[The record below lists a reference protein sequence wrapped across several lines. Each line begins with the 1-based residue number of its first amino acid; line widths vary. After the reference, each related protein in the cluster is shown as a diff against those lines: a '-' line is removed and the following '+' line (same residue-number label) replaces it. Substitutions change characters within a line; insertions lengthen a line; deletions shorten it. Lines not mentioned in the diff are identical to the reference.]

1 MGGRVGLIDTAVKT
15 SQTGYIQRRLVK
27 GLEDLKVEYDMTVR
41 NNKNK
46 IIQYSYGDDGIDPI
60 RVESQIIPL
69 VNMSVEE
76 IYTHYQMPSDN
87 TKDDVFT
94 TSYTKPTLKRLKKQ
108 IPDTN
113 KRCKEII
120 DMMIEYRDTIIKYV
134 FKMRDDKKVNIPV
147 AFQQIINNVRGQQY
161 INVNSMVD
169 ITPLETLDL
178 IDDGYKRINSFHYVK
193 PTELF
198 KIMYYYYLTPKDLL
212 MVKRFNRNAVEILIE
227 KIVLQ
232 YKRSIIAPGEM
243 VGIIAAQSIGEP
255 TTQMTLNTFHF
266 AGVASKS
273 NVTRGVP
280 RIEEI
285 LSLSENP
292 KNPSCTIFMHT
303 DQEENQENAQNIIN
317 KIENTTLKSIV
328 NSVKICFD
336 PDDLNT
342 LMVED
347 SELITQFKEFENML
361 DDCGNANKDEAEKSN
376 WIIRMEL
383 NAENMLDKNI
393 TIEDINFAIKN
404 VYSDELD
411 CLFGDYNSDNIVFRI
426 RLNSVIKKIKEKN
439 NNTKPLD
446 QSNEIYLIQNFQD
459 QLLNNMVL
467 RGVKDIGRVIPR
479 KITDSVTEK
488 DGKYTKRDIWVL
500 DTVGTNLMDLL
511 SIDYVDTTRTI
522 TNDIQE
528 IYRVLGIE
536 AARQAI
542 FDEISEVIEFDS
554 TYINYHHLSLLCDRM
569 ACNDKMVSI
578 FRHGIN
584 NDNIGPIAKASFE
597 ETPEMFLKAAR
608 HAELDPMRGVSA
620 NVMCGQ
626 EGYFGTSAFQVLLDL
641 DKFTEISAEEWSD
654 NNTQKIIDDAFGDL
668 AYNDDPCSI
677 SKLSVSNNI
686 QNINTIDIGDEN
698 DYDVG
703 F

>member
-1 MGGRVGLIDTAVKT
+1 
-15 SQTGYIQRRLVK
+15 
-27 GLEDLKVEYDMTVR
+27 
-41 NNKNK
+41 
-46 IIQYSYGDDGIDPI
+46 
-60 RVESQIIPL
+60 
-69 VNMSVEE
+69 
-76 IYTHYQMPSDN
+76 
-87 TKDDVFT
+87 
-94 TSYTKPTLKRLKKQ
+94 
-108 IPDTN
+108 
-113 KRCKEII
+113 
-120 DMMIEYRDTIIKYV
+120 
-134 FKMRDDKKVNIPV
+134 
-147 AFQQIINNVRGQQY
+147 
-161 INVNSMVD
+161 
-169 ITPLETLDL
+169 
-178 IDDGYKRINSFHYVK
+178 
-193 PTELF
+193 
-198 KIMYYYYLTPKDLL
+198 
-212 MVKRFNRNAVEILIE
+212 
-227 KIVLQ
+227 
-232 YKRSIIAPGEM
+232 
-243 VGIIAAQSIGEP
+243 
-255 TTQMTLNTFHF
+255 
-266 AGVASKS
+266 
-273 NVTRGVP
+273 
-280 RIEEI
+280 
-285 LSLSENP
+285 
-292 KNPSCTIFMHT
+292 MHT
-303 DQEENQENAQNIIN
+303 DQEENQDNAQNIMN
-317 KIENTTLKSIV
+317 KIENTTLKSLV
-328 NSVKICFD
+328 NSIKICFD

-342 LMVED
+342 LMTED
-347 SELITQFKEFENML
+347 NELIAQFNVFENML
-361 DDCGNANKDEAEKSN
+361 NTCGNTNKDESEKSN

-411 CLFGDYNSDNIVFRI
+411 CLFSDYNSDNIVFRI
-426 RLNSVIKKIKEKN
+426 RLNSVIKKIKDKN

-446 QSNEIYLIQNFQD
+446 QSNEIYLIQNFQN

-467 RGVKDIGRVIPR
+467 RGVKDIDRVIPR
-479 KITDSVTEK
+479 KITDSVIEK
-488 DGKYTKRDIWVL
+488 DGKYNRRDIWVL
-500 DTVGTNLMDLL
+500 DTVGTNLLDLL

-641 DKFTEISAEEWSD
+641 DKFTEISAENWSD
-654 NNTQKIIDDAFGDL
+654 DSSQKIIDEGFGDL

-686 QNINTIDIGDEN
+686 QNIITTNIGDDN